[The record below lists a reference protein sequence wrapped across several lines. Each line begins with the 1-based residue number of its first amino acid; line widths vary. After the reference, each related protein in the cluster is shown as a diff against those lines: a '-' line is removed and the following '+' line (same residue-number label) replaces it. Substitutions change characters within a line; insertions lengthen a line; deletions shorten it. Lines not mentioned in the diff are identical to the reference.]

1 MIRAL
6 RASRAAIR
14 FLEKS
19 RSANGSYLLMEWPEV
34 KRSRFLG
41 GGDVGNAVAALR
53 LAQRCSVGFLDPIED
68 ALYLTAGLRLI
79 GFEATFH
86 VGRESFAANPPPG
99 LHAWVECDGR
109 VVSTSLPVREEYVE
123 VAALP

>member
-14 FLEKS
+14 FLERS
-19 RSANGSYLLMEWPEV
+19 RSANGSYSLTEWPEV
-34 KRSRFLG
+34 KRIRLLG
-41 GGDVGNAVAALR
+41 PGDVGNGVAALR
-53 LAQRCSVGFLDPIED
+53 LAQRCTVGFLDPIED
-68 ALYLTAGLRLI
+68 ALHLTAGLRFM
-79 GFEATFH
+79 GFDATFH
-86 VGRESFAANPPPG
+86 VGREAFAANPPPG